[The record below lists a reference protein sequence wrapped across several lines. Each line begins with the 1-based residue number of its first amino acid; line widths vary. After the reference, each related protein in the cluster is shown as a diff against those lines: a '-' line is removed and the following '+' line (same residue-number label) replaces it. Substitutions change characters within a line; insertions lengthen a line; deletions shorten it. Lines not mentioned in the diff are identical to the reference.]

1 MDFSHF
7 DISGIRE
14 FNYLFENCSKLK
26 YIDFSKI
33 HLSSSINATL
43 VFKEVNEKFR
53 LICNDKNLVD
63 QFEENKNNILSRE
76 LNQEIED

>member
-14 FNYLFENCSKLK
+14 FNYLFENCSNLK
-26 YIDFSKI
+26 YIDFSKM
-33 HLSSSINATL
+33 HLSSSN
-43 VFKEVNEKFR
+43 VFKEVNEKCR

-63 QFEENKNNILSRE
+63 QFEENKNNISSRE

>member
-1 MDFSHF
+1 MDFSYF
-7 DISGIRE
+7 DISGLRE
-14 FNYLFENCSKLK
+14 FNYLFENCSNLK

-43 VFKEVNEKFR
+43 VFKEVNKKCR
-53 LICNDKNLVD
+53 LICNDQNLVD
-63 QFEENKNNILSRE
+63 QFEKNKNNILSRV

>member
-14 FNYLFENCSKLK
+14 FNYLFENYSNLK

-43 VFKEVNEKFR
+43 VFKEVNKKCR
-53 LICNDKNLVD
+53 LICNDQNLVD
-63 QFEENKNNILSRE
+63 QFEKNKNNISSRE

>member
-14 FNYLFENCSKLK
+14 FNYLFENCSNLK
-26 YIDFSKI
+26 YFDFSKI

-43 VFKEVNEKFR
+43 VFKEVNEKCR

-63 QFEENKNNILSRE
+63 QFEENKNNISSRE

>member
-14 FNYLFENCSKLK
+14 FNYLFEYCSNLK
-26 YIDFSKI
+26 YIDFSKM
-33 HLSSSINATL
+33 HLSSSN
-43 VFKEVNEKFR
+43 VFKEVNKKCR
-53 LICNDKNLVD
+53 LICNDQNLVD
-63 QFEENKNNILSRE
+63 QFEKNKNNILSRV